1 MEPCPEIEEE
11 SVENGR
17 PSAVSA
23 VYEWIEAAVFSL
35 VVVVLVFTFL
45 FRIVGVDGDSMQT
58 TLYHGD
64 RLILSVLPHTPQRG
78 DIVVINRYTDEP
90 LIKRVIGVAGDR
102 IEIDPDLLRVRLNG
116 ELLEESYVQFPS
128 VLYDMTGEIT
138 VPEGTVFVMGDHR
151 DNSHDSRWDDIG
163 PVPVEDIIG
172 HAVLRL
178 WPFTKL

>member
-1 MEPCPEIEEE
+1 MKRIQ
-11 SVENGR
+11 R
-17 PSAVSA
+17 K
-23 VYEWIEAAVFSL
+23 EAAEDAVLSWTSVCYDIAEILVVSL
-35 VVVVLVFTFL
+35 VCVVVFFTML
-45 FRIVGVDGDSMQT
+45 FRIVGVKGDSMKD
-58 TLYHGD
+58 TLYGGD
-64 RLILSVLPHTPQRG
+64 RLILCPILTSPERG
-78 DIVVINRYTDEP
+78 DIVVVNRYTDEP

-128 VLYDMTGEIT
+128 VPYDMTGEIT